1 MNVFSGLLSGDKRPR
16 SGSPPP
22 ADDLWESKMLEAL
35 KKYTPYLM
43 SQLTDMVA
51 IAIADAIPA
60 ALEPIRTEIAD
71 LGSKVATLEQQV
83 VAITSSLDDNITAK
97 IDASI
102 AARVGVVEETVRAT
116 FEAIENKLHECTLST
131 DTLERQIRSP
141 NSILFGVE
149 ESVGEKT
156 LDEVKSL
163 LGAGSIREALRLGKR
178 SATAKRPRPV
188 LIKFDSIAAK
198 HVAFKKSKELRQRFK
213 VSIDDDLTPKQQAAR
228 ATRLPEVA
236 ELRGQG
242 WKTFWRGD
250 NLFKV
255 KEGGPP
261 VKVPLATT
269 QASRPPSSPATGP
282 GPSTSSRAQGQS
294 HQPA

>member
-1 MNVFSGLLSGDKRPR
+1 MF
-16 SGSPPP
+16 
-22 ADDLWESKMLEAL
+22 EAL

-43 SQLTDMVA
+43 NQLTDTVATA
-51 IAIADAIPA
+51 IATAIPA
-60 ALEPIRTEIAD
+60 ALEPIKTEIAD
-71 LGSKVATLEQQV
+71 LGGKVATLEQQV
-83 VAITSSLDDNITAK
+83 AAINSNLDDNITAK
-97 IDASI
+97 VDATI
-102 AARVGVVEETVRAT
+102 ATRVGVVEETVRAT

-141 NSILFGVE
+141 HSILFGVE
-149 ESVGEKT
+149 ESVGEQT
-156 LDEVKSL
+156 LNEVKSL
-163 LGAGSIREALRLGKR
+163 LGAGSTREALRLGKR
-178 SATAKRPRPV
+178 SATVKRPRPV

-213 VSIDDDLTPKQQAAR
+213 VYIDDDLTPKQQAAR
-228 ATRLPEVA
+228 ASRLLEVQ

-255 KEGGPP
+255 TEGGPP
-261 VKVPLATT
+261 VKVPLATAK
-269 QASRPPSSPATGP
+269 ASRPPSSPATGP
-282 GPSTSSRAQGQS
+282 GPSTSSRAEGQS